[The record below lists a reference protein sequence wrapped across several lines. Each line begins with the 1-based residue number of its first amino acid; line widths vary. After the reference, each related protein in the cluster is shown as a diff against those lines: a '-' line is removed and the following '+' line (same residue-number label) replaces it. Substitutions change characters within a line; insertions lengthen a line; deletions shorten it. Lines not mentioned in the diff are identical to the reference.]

1 MAEQPQRLLLLA
13 GPGIVPVMGTGQGC
27 GTLGMLRMD
36 VCPRG
41 WLRPAALL
49 LTGKPPSVPHFPHG
63 LSTGLPPS
71 SRWCQ
76 LSSARPTAGME
87 LLLSARRVPR
97 APDPNHNLTAPST
110 LMVTVIGGDFCQ
122 LRASTAPPTHRP
134 AALCPPPAH
143 GCTGGPSWAPLCWLS
158 RFPAPAKP
166 AGRAG
171 EGSTGSSRALPKCTA
186 PLWGEG
192 DVVGGGHA
200 ALFFPYSTVW
210 GPCSDGCSQPR
221 LKCD

>member
-1 MAEQPQRLLLLA
+1 MCAPGGGCAQQLCCSQENLPQ
-13 GPGIVPVMGTGQGC
+13 
-27 GTLGMLRMD
+27 
-36 VCPRG
+36 CP
-41 WLRPAALL
+41 
-49 LTGKPPSVPHFPHG
+49 TFPHG

-192 DVVGGGHA
+192 DVGGEGTQPSSSHTALCGVPA
-200 ALFFPYSTVW
+200 AMAAPSH
-210 GPCSDGCSQPR
+210 D
-221 LKCD
+221 

>member
-1 MAEQPQRLLLLA
+1 MWHAGDAED
-13 GPGIVPVMGTGQGC
+13 GCVP
-27 GTLGMLRMD
+27 
-36 VCPRG
+36 PG
-41 WLRPAALL
+41 WLHPAALL

-134 AALCPPPAH
+134 AALCPPRPMAALEDPRGHRSAGCHVSLLQQSQQGGQVKAAQGPAER
-143 GCTGGPSWAPLCWLS
+143 CRNAQP
-158 RFPAPAKP
+158 
-166 AGRAG
+166 
-171 EGSTGSSRALPKCTA
+171 
-186 PLWGEG
+186 PLWGEE
-192 DVVGGGHA
+192 DVGGGGHA

>member
-1 MAEQPQRLLLLA
+1 MLAEQPQRLLLLA

-87 LLLSARRVPR
+87 LQLSARRCAPGSRSQSQPHGPINVNGNGNRRRLLPAPCQHSSSHTPPR
-97 APDPNHNLTAPST
+97 SA
-110 LMVTVIGGDFCQ
+110 V
-122 LRASTAPPTHRP
+122 
-134 AALCPPPAH
+134 PPP
-143 GCTGGPSWAPLCWLS
+143 GPWLHWGTLVGTALLAVTFPCSSKAS
-158 RFPAPAKP
+158 R
-166 AGRAG
+166 AGR
-171 EGSTGSSRALPKCTA
+171 
-186 PLWGEG
+186 
-192 DVVGGGHA
+192 
-200 ALFFPYSTVW
+200 
-210 GPCSDGCSQPR
+210 
-221 LKCD
+221 